1 MKQVTLTSPSKVNL
15 FLEVLGRRDDGYHE
29 ICSIVALTELCDTIV
44 LERRTSGI
52 TIQARDPKVPSGPDN
67 LCYRAADLLLRHS
80 GVHGGVSIRIDKHI
94 PIAGGMG
101 GGSSNAAATLW
112 GLNLLYNLGWPR
124 EELTSLGSELGSD
137 VPLFFCREAAFIRGR
152 GERVEELA
160 ALTPRWLVIANPGI
174 EISTAS
180 VYRRLRLPLTSEKA
194 GFTMRGLV
202 ETGQEEAALSHC
214 FNRLEDV
221 VLEAYPL
228 VAGLKQ
234 RLALLGASPVLVS
247 GSGPTVFGIMREA
260 EMAKRVASTLAE
272 SGIAAVACRTLN
284 TNPLFRLAES

>member
-29 ICSIVALTELCDTIV
+29 ICSIVVLTELCDTIT
-44 LERRTSGI
+44 LERCTSGI
-52 TIQARDPKVPSGPDN
+52 TIRVGDPKVPSGPDN

-80 GVHGGVSIRIDKHI
+80 GLHGGVNIRIEKHI

-124 EELTSLGSELGSD
+124 EELICLGSALGSD

-152 GERVEELA
+152 GERVEEMT

-174 EISTAS
+174 EIPTPS
-180 VYRRLRLPLTSEKA
+180 VYRRLRLPLTSDKT
-194 GFTMRGLV
+194 GITMHDLF
-202 ETGQEEAALSHC
+202 ESGQEAAALSHC

-221 VLEAYPL
+221 VLEAYPS
-228 VAGLKQ
+228 VANLKQ
-234 RLALLGASPVLVS
+234 RLLLLGASPVLVS
-247 GSGPTVFGIMREA
+247 GSGPTVFGVMREA
-260 EMAKRVASTLAE
+260 EMAKRVAASLVE
-272 SGIAAVACRTLN
+272 SGIAAVACRTLER
-284 TNPLFRLAES
+284 NPLFMTGE

>member
-1 MKQVTLTSPSKVNL
+1 MKQVTLISPSKVNL

-29 ICSIVALTELCDTIV
+29 ICSIVALTELCDTII
-44 LERRTSGI
+44 LERRTCGI
-52 TIQARDPKVPSGPDN
+52 TISVRDPRVPSGPDN
-67 LCYRAADLLLRHS
+67 LCHRAADLLLRHS
-80 GVHGGVSIRIDKHI
+80 GVHGGVSIRIEKHI
-94 PIAGGMG
+94 PVAGGMG

-112 GLNLLYNLGWPR
+112 GLNLLYDLGWPR
-124 EELTSLGSELGSD
+124 EELTHLGSELGSD
-137 VPLFFCREAAFIRGR
+137 VPLFFCRGAAFIRGR

-174 EISTAS
+174 EVSTAS

-194 GFTMRGLV
+194 GFTMRDLV
-202 ETGQEEAALSHC
+202 DTGQEEAALAHC

-228 VAGLKQ
+228 VASLKQ

-260 EMAKRVASTLAE
+260 DMAKRVASSLVE
-272 SGIAAVACRTLN
+272 SGIAAVACRTLER
-284 TNPLFRLAES
+284 NPLLTTTV

>member
-1 MKQVTLTSPSKVNL
+1 MKQVTLTSPSKINL

-29 ICSIVALTELCDTIV
+29 ICSIAALTELCDTIV

-52 TIQARDPKVPSGPDN
+52 TIRSQDPKVPSGSDN

-80 GVHGGVSIRIDKHI
+80 GVHGGVSIRIEKHI

-112 GLNLLYNLGWPR
+112 GLNLLYALGWPR
-124 EELTSLGSELGSD
+124 EELSGLGSELGSD
-137 VPLFFCREAAFIRGR
+137 VPLFFCRGAAFIRGR
-152 GERVEELA
+152 GELVQELA

-174 EISTAS
+174 EIATAS

-194 GFTMRGLV
+194 GFTMRDLV
-202 ETGQEEAALSHC
+202 ESGQEEALSYC

-221 VLEAYPL
+221 VLEAYPS
-228 VAGLKQ
+228 VANLKQ
-234 RLALLGASPVLVS
+234 RLLLLGASPVLVS

-260 EMAKRVASTLAE
+260 EAAKRVASSLVE
-272 SGIAAVACRTLN
+272 NGIAAVACRTLER
-284 TNPLFRLAES
+284 NPLLTTGQ

>member
-1 MKQVTLTSPSKVNL
+1 MTQVTLISPSKINL

-29 ICSIVALTELCDTIV
+29 ICSIVVLTELCDTII

-52 TIQARDPKVPSGPDN
+52 TIWARDPKVPTGPDN
-67 LCYRAADLLLRHS
+67 LCHRAADLLLRHS
-80 GVHGGVSIRIDKHI
+80 GAHGGVSIRIEKHI

-112 GLNLLYNLGWPR
+112 GLNRLYDLGWPR
-124 EELTSLGSELGSD
+124 EELTCLGSELGSD
-137 VPLFFCREAAFIRGR
+137 VPLFFCRGAAFVRGR
-152 GERVEELA
+152 GERVEEMA
-160 ALTPRWLVIANPGI
+160 ALAPRWLVIANPGM

-194 GFTMRGLV
+194 GFTMRNLV
-202 ETGQEEAALSHC
+202 ESGQEEAALSYC

-221 VLEAYPL
+221 VLETYPS
-228 VAGLKQ
+228 VANLKQ
-234 RLALLGASPVLVS
+234 RLLLLGASPVLVS

-260 EMAKRVASTLAE
+260 EMAKRVASSLVE
-272 SGIAAVACRTLN
+272 SGIAAVACRTLAR
-284 TNPLFRLAES
+284 NPLFATGE

>member
-52 TIQARDPKVPSGPDN
+52 TIRARDPKVPSGPDN
-67 LCYRAADLLLRHS
+67 LCHRAADLLLRHS
-80 GVHGGVSIRIDKHI
+80 GVHGGVSIQIEKHI

-112 GLNLLYNLGWPR
+112 GLNLLYDLGWPR

-137 VPLFFCREAAFIRGR
+137 VPLFFCRGAAFIKGR

-180 VYRRLRLPLTSEKA
+180 VYRRLRLPLTSDKA
-194 GFTMRGLV
+194 GFTMRDLV

-260 EMAKRVASTLAE
+260 EMAKRVASSLVE
-272 SGIAAVACRTLN
+272 SGIAAVACRTLER
-284 TNPLFRLAES
+284 NPLLTTER

>member
-52 TIQARDPKVPSGPDN
+52 TIWSQDPKVPCGSDN

-80 GVHGGVSIRIDKHI
+80 GVHGGVSIRIEKHI

-101 GGSSNAAATLW
+101 GGSSNAATTLW
-112 GLNLLYNLGWPR
+112 GLNLLYDLGWPR
-124 EELTSLGSELGSD
+124 EELIDLGSELGSD
-137 VPLFFCREAAFIRGR
+137 VPLFFCRGAAFIRGR

-160 ALTPRWLVIANPGI
+160 ALTPQWLVIANPGI
-174 EISTAS
+174 EIATAS

-202 ETGQEEAALSHC
+202 ESGQEEAALSHC

-221 VLEAYPL
+221 VLEAYPS
-228 VAGLKQ
+228 VANLKQ
-234 RLALLGASPVLVS
+234 RLLLLGASPVLVS

-260 EMAKRVASTLAE
+260 ETAKRVALSLVE
-272 SGIAAVACRTLN
+272 NGIAAVACRTLER
-284 TNPLFRLAES
+284 NPLLTTGQ

>member
-29 ICSIVALTELCDTIV
+29 ICSIVVLTELSDTIT

-52 TIQARDPKVPSGPDN
+52 TILARDPRVPSGPDN
-67 LCYRAADLLLRHS
+67 LCHRAADLLLRHS
-80 GVHGGVSIRIDKHI
+80 GTHGGVSIRIEKQI

-112 GLNLLYNLGWPR
+112 GLNLLYDLGWPR
-124 EELTSLGSELGSD
+124 EELRSLGSALGSD
-137 VPLFFCREAAFIRGR
+137 VPLFFCRGAAFVRGR

-174 EISTAS
+174 EILTAS
-180 VYRRLRLPLTSEKA
+180 VYRRLRLPLTSEKT
-194 GFTMRGLV
+194 GVTMRGLF
-202 ETGQEEAALSHC
+202 ESGQEEAALSHC

-221 VLEAYPL
+221 VLEAYPS
-228 VAGLKQ
+228 VANLKQ
-234 RLALLGASPVLVS
+234 RLLLSGANPVLVS
-247 GSGPTVFGIMREA
+247 GSGPTVFGVMREA
-260 EMAKRVASTLAE
+260 ETAKRVASNLVE
-272 SGIAAVACRTLN
+272 SGIAAVACRTLER
-284 TNPLFRLAES
+284 NPLFLLADS

>member
-1 MKQVTLTSPSKVNL
+1 MKQVTLTSPSKINL

-29 ICSIVALTELCDTIV
+29 ICSIVVLTELCDTII

-52 TIQARDPKVPSGPDN
+52 TIWARDPKVPSGPDN
-67 LCYRAADLLLRHS
+67 LCHRAADLLLRYS
-80 GVHGGVSIRIDKHI
+80 GAHGGVNIRIEKHI

-112 GLNLLYNLGWPR
+112 GLNLLYDLGWPR
-124 EELTSLGSELGSD
+124 EELTCLGSELGSD
-137 VPLFFCREAAFIRGR
+137 VPLFFCREAAFVRGR
-152 GERVEELA
+152 GERVDELA
-160 ALTPRWLVIANPGI
+160 ALAPRWLVIANPGM

-194 GFTMRGLV
+194 GFTMRNLV
-202 ETGQEEAALSHC
+202 ESGQEEAALSYC

-221 VLEAYPL
+221 VLEAYPS
-228 VAGLKQ
+228 VANLKQ
-234 RLALLGASPVLVS
+234 RLLLLGASPVLVS

-260 EMAKRVASTLAE
+260 EMAKRVASSLVE
-272 SGIAAVACRTLN
+272 SGIAAVACRTLEK
-284 TNPLFRLAES
+284 NPLFATGE

>member
-1 MKQVTLTSPSKVNL
+1 MKQITLISPSKVNL

-29 ICSIVALTELCDTIV
+29 ICSIAALTELCDTII
-44 LERRTSGI
+44 LERRTCGI
-52 TIQARDPKVPSGPDN
+52 TITAKDPRVPPGPEN

-80 GVHGGVSIRIDKHI
+80 GVHGGVSIRIEKHI
-94 PIAGGMG
+94 PVAGGMG

-112 GLNLLYNLGWPR
+112 GLNLLYDLGWPR
-124 EELTSLGSELGSD
+124 EELTHLGAELGSD
-137 VPLFFCREAAFIRGR
+137 VPLFFCRGAAFIRGR

-160 ALTPRWLVIANPGI
+160 ALMPRWLVIANPGI

-180 VYRRLRLPLTSEKA
+180 VYRRLRLPLTSDKT

-221 VLEAYPL
+221 VLEAYPV

-247 GSGPTVFGIMREA
+247 GSGPTVFGMMREA
-260 EMAKRVASTLAE
+260 DMAKQVASSLVE
-272 SGIAAVACRTLN
+272 SGIAAVACRTLGR
-284 TNPLFRLAES
+284 NPLLTTV

>member
-1 MKQVTLTSPSKVNL
+1 MKQITVISPSKVNL

-44 LERRTSGI
+44 LERRTCGI
-52 TIQARDPKVPSGPDN
+52 SISVGDPRVPSGVDN

-80 GVHGGVSIRIDKHI
+80 GVHGGVSIRIEKRI
-94 PIAGGMG
+94 PVAGGMG

-112 GLNLLYNLGWPR
+112 GLNLLYGLGWPR
-124 EELTSLGSELGSD
+124 EELIHLGSELGSD
-137 VPLFFCREAAFIRGR
+137 VPLFFCRSAAFIRGR

-174 EISTAS
+174 GVSTAS
-180 VYRRLRLPLTSEKA
+180 VYRRLRLPLTSEEA

-202 ETGQEEAALSHC
+202 EAGQEEAALSHC

-234 RLALLGASPVLVS
+234 RLVLLGASPVLVS
-247 GSGPTVFGIMREA
+247 GSGPTVFGMMREA
-260 EMAKRVASTLAE
+260 EMAKRAASSLVE
-272 SGIAAVACRTLN
+272 SGITAVACRTLER
-284 TNPLFRLAES
+284 NPLLTMER

>member
-1 MKQVTLTSPSKVNL
+1 MKQVTLTSPSKINL

-29 ICSIVALTELCDTIV
+29 ICSIVVLTELCDTII

-52 TIQARDPKVPSGPDN
+52 TIRVRDPKVPSGPDN
-67 LCYRAADLLLRHS
+67 LCHRAADLLLRHS
-80 GVHGGVSIRIDKHI
+80 GIHGGVSIRIEKHI
-94 PIAGGMG
+94 PVAGGMG

-112 GLNLLYNLGWPR
+112 GLNLLYDLGWPR
-124 EELTSLGSELGSD
+124 EELTGLGSELGSD
-137 VPLFFCREAAFIRGR
+137 VPLFFCRGAAFIRGR

-160 ALTPRWLVIANPGI
+160 ALTPRWLVIANPGM

-202 ETGQEEAALSHC
+202 EAGQIEAALSHC

-221 VLEAYPL
+221 VLEAYPP
-228 VAGLKQ
+228 VANLKQ
-234 RLALLGASPVLVS
+234 RLLLLGASPVLVS
-247 GSGPTVFGIMREA
+247 GSGPTVFGIVRDAEA
-260 EMAKRVASTLAE
+260 AKLVASSLVE
-272 SGIAAVACRTLN
+272 SGIAAVACRTLER
-284 TNPLFRLAES
+284 NPLFETER